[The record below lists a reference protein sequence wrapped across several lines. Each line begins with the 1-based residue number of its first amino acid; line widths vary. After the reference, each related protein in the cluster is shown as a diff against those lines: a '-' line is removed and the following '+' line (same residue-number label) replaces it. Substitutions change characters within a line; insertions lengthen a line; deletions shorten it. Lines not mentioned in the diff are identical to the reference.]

1 MSYIDKKSVVQ
12 QAERQRKLADALGL
26 TWDEYLD
33 LNPCLKA
40 LHGGKYDLV
49 GMVANESCYFFY
61 TPQMQCEDLMDV
73 DILLIGNG
81 LTGEV
86 KSCDYPR
93 GKFRVTEVAVHS
105 ANAPSQVTPSK
116 IFDVILHRYNGNTY
130 AVGIGQSTDSG
141 QIEALIDSRKPKPI
155 PADLLQKN

>member
-1 MSYIDKKSVVQ
+1 MSYIDKKTVFQ
-12 QAERQRKLADALGL
+12 QAERHRKVADALGL
-26 TWDEYLD
+26 TWDEYLY
-33 LNPCLKA
+33 LNPYLRA
-40 LHGGKYDLV
+40 QHGGKYVLV

-93 GKFRVTEVAVHS
+93 SKFRVTEVTVQS
-105 ANAPSQVTPSK
+105 ANAPSPVTPSK
-116 IFDVILHRYNGNTY
+116 IFDVILHRYDGNTY
-130 AVGIGQSTDSG
+130 AIGIGQSTDSV
-141 QIEALIDSRKPKPI
+141 QIEELIDSKKPKPI

>member
-1 MSYIDKKSVVQ
+1 M
-12 QAERQRKLADALGL
+12 AHALGL
-26 TWDEYLD
+26 TWGEFLD

-40 LHGGKYDLV
+40 QHGRKYALV
-49 GMVANESCYFFY
+49 GIVANKSCYFFY

-86 KSCDYPR
+86 KSYDYPR
-93 GKFRVTEVAVHS
+93 SKFRVTEVTVQS
-105 ANAPSQVTPSK
+105 ANAPSSVTPSK

-130 AVGIGQSTDSG
+130 AIGIGKSTDSV
-141 QIEALIDSRKPKPI
+141 QIESLIDSSKPKPI
-155 PADLLQKN
+155 PAHLLQKN